1 MTESLPQL
9 LVQTVC
15 YVIGRE
21 AGLIILTPIFL
32 FSATLS
38 AISICKASLY
48 LAWRAMLCGSWRKV
62 GHRHARGYII
72 RSSHNALSMH
82 AMKTSMVCDCAVVQD
97 SEWQRKA
104 SSLPAASAHFS

>member
-1 MTESLPQL
+1 MSCLVRSTILTTMALSVNCEVFRLIELPCPPQVLLEPVTESLPQL

-21 AGLIILTPIFL
+21 AGLIILTPIYL

-48 LAWRAMLCGSWRKV
+48 LAWRVLLCGSWSKV
-62 GHRHARGYII
+62 GHGHARG
-72 RSSHNALSMH
+72 
-82 AMKTSMVCDCAVVQD
+82 
-97 SEWQRKA
+97 
-104 SSLPAASAHFS
+104 